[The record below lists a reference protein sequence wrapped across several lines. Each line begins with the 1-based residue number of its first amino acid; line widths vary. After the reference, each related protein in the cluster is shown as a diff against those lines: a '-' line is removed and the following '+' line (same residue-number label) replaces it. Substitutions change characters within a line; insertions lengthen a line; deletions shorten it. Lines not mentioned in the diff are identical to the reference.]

1 MGKERLTLPA
11 LYSLREHVRSPG
23 LCRVGSEAGD
33 RLPKQREGT
42 GGVDIAFH
50 CLLLIYERP
59 SRGDARI
66 LAFRAHGRD
75 WLAADAGRRASQMES
90 LTVVAARGCYKERS
104 NTNDS
109 LLM

>member
-1 MGKERLTLPA
+1 MLGKERLTLPA
-11 LYSLREHVRSPG
+11 LSSLREHARSLG
-23 LCRVGSEAGD
+23 LCRVGVEQGIDCPSSAGG
-33 RLPKQREGT
+33 QRG
-42 GGVDIAFH
+42 H
-50 CLLLIYERP
+50 CIYLLLIYERP
-59 SRGDARI
+59 SRGDALI
-66 LAFRAHGRD
+66 FAFRAHGRD